1 MAPNWWRRVGLLAL
15 RADTRHL
22 NEGPHDVYF
31 VRSDE
36 PPASEG
42 SLLTAERLADEMSK
56 VHRFGVQETWDWW
69 QDWHLA
75 LWTEN
80 LDAVLVRLL
89 RDGVPFVTRG
99 TSAYVE
105 IPRGITFQL
114 QGLNMSLAATEPF
127 NFCRATTP
135 TSRLPTPPRRTP

>member
-1 MAPNWWRRVGLLAL
+1 MGSVRFEAVPPLRPGTNGVAP
-15 RADTRHL
+15 
-22 NEGPHDVYF
+22 
-31 VRSDE
+31 

-42 SLLTAERLADEMSK
+42 SLITAERLADEMSK

-89 RDGVPFVTRG
+89 PAAAKPLSNPSGTTGCVQPEAG
-99 TSAYVE
+99 TSRHMSGASSPVR
-105 IPRGITFQL
+105 PAWSRQVPWPCS
-114 QGLNMSLAATEPF
+114 GLASVSYTHLT
-127 NFCRATTP
+127 
-135 TSRLPTPPRRTP
+135 LPTKA

>member
-1 MAPNWWRRVGLLAL
+1 MHAHAHACTCACTSGFLQIAAVICIA
-15 RADTRHL
+15 
-22 NEGPHDVYF
+22 
-31 VRSDE
+31 RSDE

-114 QGLNMSLAATEPF
+114 QGLNIH
-127 NFCRATTP
+127 FC
-135 TSRLPTPPRRTP
+135 SVQPRTRQHAGNGACVFEMCEACL